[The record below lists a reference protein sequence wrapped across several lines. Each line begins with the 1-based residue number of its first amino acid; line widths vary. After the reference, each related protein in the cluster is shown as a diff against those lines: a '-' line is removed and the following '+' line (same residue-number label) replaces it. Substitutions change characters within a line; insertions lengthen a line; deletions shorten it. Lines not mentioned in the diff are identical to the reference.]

1 MRNKKR
7 ILFIEHNL
15 RNEKLGIMYLSAAL
29 KNSGHH
35 ATLIRID
42 KEDLDEGI
50 RDYKP
55 DFVAFSIAT
64 GEHTYALQIAQKVKQ
79 RYKIPNI
86 FGGPHCTFFPEFV
99 YEPDVDFVVSGQ
111 GEQTI
116 VDIVEGHVRPGFV
129 KATMANHPD
138 TLAFPDRDIFYQY
151 KEFRDNPMKNVITS
165 RACPYRCSYCFN
177 HSYLALAK
185 VNGETRKWFNRR
197 SVENVINEINEIRD
211 QYFLGKVLFIDDNF
225 IQKDAWTND
234 FLNVYS
240 NQAGLPWMCSMRVNH
255 LDEHLAERLFLSG
268 LTMVNYAL
276 EPADPEVQ
284 QRLLN
289 RGHIRNSD
297 IIRAI
302 NLFNQFGIRA
312 RMQNMIGLP
321 LANPLEDALNSMQF
335 NINHAVTDSW
345 CSIFQPY
352 PRTALGQ
359 YCIDHGFISGDQLSF
374 CSESF
379 FHDSRLNIPDK
390 REIYALQKLWYFI
403 VDGNISLD
411 LVQIL
416 IRGEFTQQI
425 GDQLQELRFQCSRKK
440 LYDIDDIDTATAT
453 DLQSRER
460 CTPSVP
466 SQVETATQSDSP
478 VWLALKGLDLP
489 NRFIEILLQVKFAPQ
504 ELHHLT
510 RYLRGKQIYSL
521 PMYTVDDE
529 TGKLADPN
537 ISIFRRGCSDPIT
550 NDIRNMPE
558 DHFMQGI
565 AEIQEQLTLQSS
577 HPQEKYL

>member
-1 MRNKKR
+1 MSDKKR

-29 KNSGHH
+29 KNSGYH
-35 ATLIRID
+35 ATLIQID

-79 RYKIPNI
+79 QYRIPNI
-86 FGGPHCTFFPEFV
+86 FGGPHCTFFPELA
-99 YEPDVDFVVSGQ
+99 YETGVDFVVSGQ

-129 KATMANHPD
+129 KGTIANHPD
-138 TLAFPDRDIFYQY
+138 TLAFPDRGIFYQY
-151 KEFRDNPMKNVITS
+151 KEFRENPMKNVITS

-185 VNGETRKWFNRR
+185 VNGETKKWFNRR
-197 SVENVINEINEIRD
+197 SVENVTDEINEIRD
-211 QYFLGKVLFIDDNF
+211 QYSLGKVLFVDDNF
-225 IQKDAWTND
+225 IQEDAWTND

-240 NQAGLPWMCSMRVNH
+240 NQVGLPWMGSMRVNH
-255 LDEHLAERLFLSG
+255 LDEHLAARLFQSG
-268 LTMVNYAL
+268 LVMVNYAL
-276 EPADPEVQ
+276 ESADPEVQ

-312 RMQNMIGLP
+312 RMQNIIGLP
-321 LANPLEDALNSMQF
+321 LTNPLEDALNTLQF
-335 NINHAVTDSW
+335 NVNHAVTDSW

-359 YCIDHGFISGDQLSF
+359 YCIDHGFINGDQVSF

-379 FHDSRLNIPDK
+379 FHDSRLNLPNK

-403 VDGNISLD
+403 VDGNIPLD
-411 LVQIL
+411 LIQIL
-416 IRGEFTQQI
+416 IQGEFTKQI

-440 LYDIDDIDTATAT
+440 LYDIDDIDPATAT

-460 CTPSVP
+460 WATSVP
-466 SQVETATQSDSP
+466 SHTGTAAQLDSP
-478 VWLALKGLDLP
+478 VRLAIKGLNLP
-489 NRFIEILLQVKFAPQ
+489 NRFIEILIQVKFAAQ
-504 ELHHLT
+504 ELHHLA
-510 RYLRGKQIYSL
+510 RYLSGEQVCSP
-521 PMYTVDDE
+521 PMYTLDDE

-537 ISIFRRGCSDPIT
+537 ISIFRRGCADPII

-558 DHFMQGI
+558 AHFMQGI
-565 AEIQEQLTLQSS
+565 AEIQKHLTLQSS
-577 HPQEKYL
+577 YPQERHL